1 MLKWQRSDQCLKG
14 LARMGK
20 IALENY
26 RVFNLKIDNSATTQ
40 PVKTYRTFPG
50 YSQYRNFDFF
60 FVSISCIYWPAYRLW
75 KDFSWEVK
83 SWYFK
88 FQCLPK
94 CSHFILIKSLL
105 SVFFLFD
112 QLKKYPENHCFFI
125 CLFIRLFFCLFYFIL
140 FLEMYC

>member
-1 MLKWQRSDQCLKG
+1 MQEWAKSPLRTIWFSILRSITRQQHSRWKCIKHF
-14 LARMGK
+14 
-20 IALENY
+20 
-26 RVFNLKIDNSATTQ
+26 RVILSTVTSI
-40 PVKTYRTFPG
+40 
-50 YSQYRNFDFF
+50 F

-94 CSHFILIKSLL
+94 CSHFILTKSLL

-125 CLFIRLFFCLFYFIL
+125 CLFIRLFFCLFFCLFYFIL